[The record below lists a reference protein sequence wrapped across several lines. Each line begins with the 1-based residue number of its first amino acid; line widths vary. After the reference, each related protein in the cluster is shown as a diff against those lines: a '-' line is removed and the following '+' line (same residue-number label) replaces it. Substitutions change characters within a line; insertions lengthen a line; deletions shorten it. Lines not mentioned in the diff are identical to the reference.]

1 MIKEIRLTHEIARNT
16 AINFINQLPVDSE
29 HPLRIVIDED
39 KHSSIQLKKVWAMAG
54 DLSKQAIWFGKLR
67 PKSTW
72 KNLLGYQ
79 ALKDEAEENG
89 QSFEFEFLPCLDKS
103 TLLSDYIS
111 IRNLNKKMFIRII
124 NIALQTGD
132 ELGVQWSNE
141 AKEAIKLAEQY
152 KDQLSKVGTCQ
163 KNTN

>member
-1 MIKEIRLTHEIARNT
+1 MIKEIRLTHEAARN
-16 AINFINQLPVDSE
+16 AAMNFIKQLPVDSKY
-29 HPLRIVIDED
+29 PLRMLIDEE
-39 KHSSIQLKKVWAMAG
+39 KHSSTQLKKVWAMAD
-54 DLSKQAIWFGKLR
+54 DLSMQAIWFGKLR

-72 KNLLGYQ
+72 KNLLGFQ

-89 QSFEFEFLPCLDKS
+89 KSFELEFLPCLDKS

-111 IRNLNKKMFIRII
+111 IRNLNKKLFIRII

-141 AKEAIKLAEQY
+141 AKEVIKLAEQY
-152 KDQLSKVGTCQ
+152 KDQLSKVETCK

>member
-1 MIKEIRLTHEIARNT
+1 MIKEIRLTHEAARN
-16 AINFINQLPVDSE
+16 AAMNFIKQLPVDSKN
-29 HPLRIVIDED
+29 PLRMLIDEE
-39 KHSSIQLKKVWAMAG
+39 KHSSTQLKKVWAMAD
-54 DLSKQAIWFGKLR
+54 DLSMQAIWFGKLR

-89 QSFEFEFLPCLDKS
+89 KSFELEFLPCLDKS

-111 IRNLNKKMFIRII
+111 IRNLNKKLFIRII
-124 NIALQTGD
+124 DIALQTGD

-141 AKEAIKLAEQY
+141 AKEVIKLAEQY
-152 KDQLSKVGTCQ
+152 KDQLSKVETCQ
-163 KNTN
+163 KNKN

>member
-1 MIKEIRLTHEIARNT
+1 MIKEIRLTHEAARN
-16 AINFINQLPVDSE
+16 AAMNFIKQLPVDSKY
-29 HPLRIVIDED
+29 PLRMLIDEE
-39 KHSSIQLKKVWAMAG
+39 KHSSTQLKKVWAMAD
-54 DLSKQAIWFGKLR
+54 DLSMQAIWFGKLR

-89 QSFEFEFLPCLDKS
+89 KSFELEFLPCLDKS

-111 IRNLNKKMFIRII
+111 IRNLNKKLFIRII

-141 AKEAIKLAEQY
+141 AKEVIKLAEQY
-152 KDQLSKVGTCQ
+152 KDQLSKVV
-163 KNTN
+163 

>member
-1 MIKEIRLTHEIARNT
+1 MIKEIRLTHEAARN
-16 AINFINQLPVDSE
+16 AAMNFIKQLPVDSKY
-29 HPLRIVIDED
+29 PLRMLIDEE
-39 KHSSIQLKKVWAMAG
+39 KHSSTQLKKVWAMAD
-54 DLSKQAIWFGKLR
+54 DLSMQAIWFGKLR

-89 QSFEFEFLPCLDKS
+89 KSFELEFLPCLDKS

-111 IRNLNKKMFIRII
+111 IRNLNKKLFIRII
-124 NIALQTGD
+124 DIALQTGD

-141 AKEAIKLAEQY
+141 AKEVIKLAEQY
-152 KDQLSKVGTCQ
+152 KDQLSKVV
-163 KNTN
+163 